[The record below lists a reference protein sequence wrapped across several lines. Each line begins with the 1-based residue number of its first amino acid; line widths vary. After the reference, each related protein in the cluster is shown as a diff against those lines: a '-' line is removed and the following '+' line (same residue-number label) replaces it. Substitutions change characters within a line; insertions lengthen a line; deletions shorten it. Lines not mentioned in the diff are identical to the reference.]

1 MVMMGMTEKQYGI
14 HNHRYQF
21 RVITN
26 DKEEISRIFFE
37 EKVTGEIIEG
47 RGNITRWIN
56 KLVNENGQLKQD
68 KKRLIGFLHR
78 YKGVDVED
86 VDEEV
91 LSKEYLD
98 EWGELYH
105 NER

>member
-1 MVMMGMTEKQYGI
+1 MGMTEKQYGI

-78 YKGVDVED
+78 YNCVDVED